1 VFKAVEVLTVLM
13 AGMARKVFKVLEVK
27 VVVKETKVLKVHK
40 GCKDL

>member
-13 AGMARKVFKVLEVK
+13 VGTVHKGFKALEVK